1 MLPSKFTNRMKFML
15 GQECDAFLVSFE
27 CVRSKAL
34 RINPCKLQ
42 GGREVAYSK
51 LPFETQKILWEENGF
66 VYKDED
72 EPGKHPL
79 HMAGLYYI
87 QEPSAMSPVAYL
99 DPKPGQRVLDLCAA
113 PGGKSTQIAGRMQGR
128 GILVSN
134 EINAGRAKILSEN
147 IERMGIGNA
156 MVLNETPQNLSAR
169 FEGWFDRILIDAPCS
184 GEGMFRK
191 NEDAVTN
198 WSPENVR
205 LCADRQDEILDNAAS
220 MLAPSGRL
228 VYSTCT
234 FAPDEDEGTIYRF
247 LLRHPEFRV
256 VEVPL
261 YEGMD
266 HGNPSWALIDTSD
279 ESTWTKP
286 DLQDNAASTQDDQ
299 DYVLEGCLDEVKIN
313 KEMLN
318 KKNLDKEVADQLA
331 NCIRLWPH
339 HLKGEGHFL
348 AVLERV
354 NENSDVDVNI
364 NSANETGELHGND
377 ICQKAS
383 EKNVNDI
390 GQENGGK
397 SVNDVGQEKHE
408 KTISDICSKNNTA
421 TYCPGG
427 FQRGIRIEQRRP
439 VDSISS
445 CDDKDTSDSSKGSD
459 SNSPNSMDKKNSI
472 RSDQEPKKK
481 LKAKDRR
488 LMDKNAGRAQ
498 NKALKG
504 GSDLELAKKLWEEF
518 AREVLSESGMD
529 RLYGTLFTFGEN
541 VYLAPFLMPST
552 DRLKVMRPGL
562 HLGTMKKGRFEPSHS
577 LALFLR
583 KEDVKNSH
591 DYPSDSKEIK
601 DFTSGLS
608 LTASLDN
615 GWYLILTDGCSL
627 GWAKSDG
634 RRLKNHYPKG
644 LRINY
649 AD

>member
-42 GGREVAYSK
+42 GGREDAYSK
-51 LPFETQKILWEENGF
+51 LPFETKKILWEENGF

-279 ESTWTKP
+279 ESTWTVP
-286 DLQDNAASTQDDQ
+286 DLQYNAASTQDDQ
-299 DYVLEGCLDEVKIN
+299 DYGLEGCLDEVKTN
-313 KEMLN
+313 KEKLN
-318 KKNLDKEVADQLA
+318 KEVADQLA

-354 NENSDVDVNI
+354 NENSDVDVKI
-364 NSANETGELHGND
+364 NSAKEAGELHGND
-377 ICQKAS
+377 MGQEADES
-383 EKNVNDI
+383 VNDI
-390 GQENGGK
+390 SQENGEQ
-397 SVNDVGQEKHE
+397 SV
-408 KTISDICSKNNTA
+408 SDIDQKAPTI

-427 FQRGIRIEQRRP
+427 FQRGIRIEQRNP
-439 VDSISS
+439 LDSS
-445 CDDKDTSDSSKGSD
+445 CLGEDIDDFDSKGANASGGAEKIDSDSA
-459 SNSPNSMDKKNSI
+459 DKKS
-472 RSDQEPKKK
+472 KKK

-518 AREVLSESGMD
+518 AGEVLSESGMD

>member
-27 CVRSKAL
+27 FERSKAL

-42 GGREVAYSK
+42 GGREDACSK
-51 LPFETQKILWEENGF
+51 LPFETKEILWEENGF

-247 LLRHPEFRV
+247 LMRHPEFRV

-266 HGNPSWALIDTSD
+266 HGDPSWALIDTGD
-279 ESTWTKP
+279 ESTWTLP
-286 DLQDNAASTQDDQ
+286 IDNATDIQNDKEPLSKEYQ
-299 DYVLEGCLDEVKIN
+299 DEVIVNKDDIN
-313 KEMLN
+313 EKALS
-318 KKNLDKEVADQLA
+318 QLT

-354 NENSDVDVNI
+354 NENSDSVVIVKD
-364 NSANETGELHGND
+364 SKEAGEKTVKG
-377 ICQKAS
+377 
-383 EKNVNDI
+383 E
-390 GQENGGK
+390 GQEA
-397 SVNDVGQEKHE
+397 DE
-408 KTISDICSKNNTA
+408 KTVNSEGPEADEKIVNGKGQKTCEKSISDIHFKGPLV

-427 FQRGIRIEQRRP
+427 FQRGIKIEQRK
-439 VDSISS
+439 SIDSS
-445 CDDKDTSDSSKGSD
+445 CEGIDSGDSADTTASGGEEARNI
-459 SNSPNSMDKKNSI
+459 NSADKKS
-472 RSDQEPKKK
+472 KKK
-481 LKAKDRR
+481 IKAKDRR

-504 GSDLELAKKLWEEF
+504 GSDLELAKKLWDEF
-518 AREVLSESGMD
+518 SSEVLSGSGMD

-541 VYLAPFLMPST
+541 VYLSPFLMPST

-583 KEDVKNSH
+583 KEDVKKSH

-649 AD
+649 GI

>member
-42 GGREVAYSK
+42 GGREDAYSK
-51 LPFETQKILWEENGF
+51 LPFETKKILWEENGF

-286 DLQDNAASTQDDQ
+286 DLQDNAASTQDDK
-299 DYVLEGCLDEVKIN
+299 DYGLEGCLDEVNTN
-313 KEMLN
+313 KEKLN
-318 KKNLDKEVADQLA
+318 KEVADQLA

-354 NENSDVDVNI
+354 N
-364 NSANETGELHGND
+364 D
-377 ICQKAS
+377 IS
-383 EKNVNDI
+383 
-390 GQENGGK
+390 QENGEQ
-397 SVNDVGQEKHE
+397 SV
-408 KTISDICSKNNTA
+408 SDIDQKAPTI

-427 FQRGIRIEQRRP
+427 FQRGIRIEQRKTL
-439 VDSISS
+439 DSTIS
-445 CDDKDTSDSSKGSD
+445 CDDKDTSDSSKGAD

-518 AREVLSESGMD
+518 AGEVLSESGMD

>member
-42 GGREVAYSK
+42 GGREDAYSK
-51 LPFETQKILWEENGF
+51 LPFETKKILWEENGF

-279 ESTWTKP
+279 ESTWTVPK
-286 DLQDNAASTQDDQ
+286 LQDNAASTQDDK
-299 DYVLEGCLDEVKIN
+299 DYGLEGCLDEVKTN
-313 KEMLN
+313 KEKLN
-318 KKNLDKEVADQLA
+318 KEVADQLA

-354 NENSDVDVNI
+354 NENSDVDVKI
-364 NSANETGELHGND
+364 NSAKETGELHGND
-377 ICQKAS
+377 MGQEADES
-383 EKNVNDI
+383 VNDI
-390 GQENGGK
+390 SQENGEQ
-397 SVNDVGQEKHE
+397 SV
-408 KTISDICSKNNTA
+408 SDIDQKAPTI

-427 FQRGIRIEQRRP
+427 FQRGIRIEQRNP
-439 VDSISS
+439 HDSSYLGEDIY
-445 CDDKDTSDSSKGSD
+445 DSDSKGANVSGNIEKIDSD
-459 SNSPNSMDKKNSI
+459 SADKK
-472 RSDQEPKKK
+472 PKKK

-488 LMDKNAGRAQ
+488 LMDKNAGRVQ

-518 AREVLSESGMD
+518 AGEVLSESGMD

>member
-42 GGREVAYSK
+42 GGREDAYSK
-51 LPFETQKILWEENGF
+51 LPFETKKILWEENGF

-279 ESTWTKP
+279 ESTWTVPKI
-286 DLQDNAASTQDDQ
+286 QDNAAFTQDDQ
-299 DYVLEGCLDEVKIN
+299 DYVLEECLDEVKIN
-313 KEMLN
+313 KEKLN
-318 KKNLDKEVADQLA
+318 KDNLNKEKLNKEVADQLA

-354 NENSDVDVNI
+354 NDISQENVEQSVSDID
-364 NSANETGELHGND
+364 
-377 ICQKAS
+377 QKAP
-383 EKNVNDI
+383 
-390 GQENGGK
+390 
-397 SVNDVGQEKHE
+397 
-408 KTISDICSKNNTA
+408 TI

-427 FQRGIRIEQRRP
+427 FQRGIRIEQRNP
-439 VDSISS
+439 HDSSYLGEDI
-445 CDDKDTSDSSKGSD
+445 DDFDSKGANVSGGAEKIDSDSA
-459 SNSPNSMDKKNSI
+459 DKK
-472 RSDQEPKKK
+472 PKKK

-518 AREVLSESGMD
+518 AGEVLSESGMD

>member
-42 GGREVAYSK
+42 GGREDAYSK
-51 LPFETQKILWEENGF
+51 LPFETKKILWEENGF

-286 DLQDNAASTQDDQ
+286 DLQDNAASTQDDK
-299 DYVLEGCLDEVKIN
+299 DYGLEGCLDEVKTN
-313 KEMLN
+313 KEKLN
-318 KKNLDKEVADQLA
+318 KEVADQLA

-354 NENSDVDVNI
+354 NENSDVDVKI
-364 NSANETGELHGND
+364 NSAKEAGELHGND
-377 ICQKAS
+377 MGQEADES
-383 EKNVNDI
+383 VNDI
-390 GQENGGK
+390 SQENGEQ
-397 SVNDVGQEKHE
+397 SVSNIDQKAP
-408 KTISDICSKNNTA
+408 TI

-427 FQRGIRIEQRRP
+427 FQRGIRIEQRNP
-439 VDSISS
+439 H
-445 CDDKDTSDSSKGSD
+445 DSSYLGEDIYD
-459 SNSPNSMDKKNSI
+459 SNSKGANVSGNIEKIDSDSADKKS
-472 RSDQEPKKK
+472 KKK

-518 AREVLSESGMD
+518 AGEVLSESGID

>member
-27 CVRSKAL
+27 YVRSKAL

-42 GGREVAYSK
+42 GGREDAYSK
-51 LPFETQKILWEENGF
+51 LPFETKKILWEENGF

-286 DLQDNAASTQDDQ
+286 DLQDNAASTQDDK
-299 DYVLEGCLDEVKIN
+299 DYGLEGCLDEVNTN
-313 KEMLN
+313 KEKLN
-318 KKNLDKEVADQLA
+318 KEVADQLA

-354 NENSDVDVNI
+354 N
-364 NSANETGELHGND
+364 D
-377 ICQKAS
+377 IS
-383 EKNVNDI
+383 
-390 GQENGGK
+390 QENGEQ
-397 SVNDVGQEKHE
+397 SV
-408 KTISDICSKNNTA
+408 SDIDQKAPTI

-427 FQRGIRIEQRRP
+427 FQRGIRIEQRKTL
-439 VDSISS
+439 DSTIS
-445 CDDKDTSDSSKGSD
+445 CDDKDTSDSSKGAD

-472 RSDQEPKKK
+472 RFDQEPKKK

-518 AREVLSESGMD
+518 AGEVLSESGMD

>member
-42 GGREVAYSK
+42 GGREDAYSK
-51 LPFETQKILWEENGF
+51 LPFETKKILWEENGF

-198 WSPENVR
+198 WSPKNVR

-261 YEGMD
+261 FEGMD

-286 DLQDNAASTQDDQ
+286 DLQDNAASTHDDQ
-299 DYVLEGCLDEVKIN
+299 DYGLEGCLDEVKTN
-313 KEMLN
+313 KEKLN
-318 KKNLDKEVADQLA
+318 KEVADQLA

-354 NENSDVDVNI
+354 NENSDVDVKI
-364 NSANETGELHGND
+364 NSAKEAGEQSVSD
-377 ICQKAS
+377 IDQKAP
-383 EKNVNDI
+383 
-390 GQENGGK
+390 
-397 SVNDVGQEKHE
+397 
-408 KTISDICSKNNTA
+408 TI

-427 FQRGIRIEQRRP
+427 FQRGIRIEQRNP
-439 VDSISS
+439 HDSSYLGEDIY
-445 CDDKDTSDSSKGSD
+445 DSDSKGANVSGNIEKIDSD
-459 SNSPNSMDKKNSI
+459 SADKKS
-472 RSDQEPKKK
+472 KKK

-518 AREVLSESGMD
+518 AGEVLSESGMD

>member
-42 GGREVAYSK
+42 GGREDAYSK
-51 LPFETQKILWEENGF
+51 LPFETKKILWEENGF

-286 DLQDNAASTQDDQ
+286 DLQDNAASTQDDK
-299 DYVLEGCLDEVKIN
+299 DYGLEGCLDEVKTN
-313 KEMLN
+313 KENLNNDNLN
-318 KKNLDKEVADQLA
+318 KEKLNKEKLNKEVADQLA

-354 NENSDVDVNI
+354 NENSDVDVKI
-364 NSANETGELHGND
+364 NSAKEAGEQHGND
-377 ICQKAS
+377 MGQEADES
-383 EKNVNDI
+383 VNDI
-390 GQENGGK
+390 SQENGEQ
-397 SVNDVGQEKHE
+397 SV
-408 KTISDICSKNNTA
+408 SDIDQKAPTI

-427 FQRGIRIEQRRP
+427 FQRGIRIEQRNP
-439 VDSISS
+439 LYSS
-445 CDDKDTSDSSKGSD
+445 CLGEDIDDFESKGANASGGAEKIDSDSA
-459 SNSPNSMDKKNSI
+459 DKK
-472 RSDQEPKKK
+472 PKKK

-518 AREVLSESGMD
+518 AGEVLSESGMD

>member
-42 GGREVAYSK
+42 GGREDAYSK
-51 LPFETQKILWEENGF
+51 LPFETKKILWEENGF

-156 MVLNETPQNLSAR
+156 MVLNETPQDLSAR

-205 LCADRQDEILDNAAS
+205 LCADRQDKILDNAAS

-279 ESTWTKP
+279 ESTWTVP
-286 DLQDNAASTQDDQ
+286 DLQYNAASTQDDQ
-299 DYVLEGCLDEVKIN
+299 DYGLEGCLDEVKTN
-313 KEMLN
+313 KEKLN
-318 KKNLDKEVADQLA
+318 KEVADQLA

-354 NENSDVDVNI
+354 NENSDVDVKI
-364 NSANETGELHGND
+364 NSAKENGEQHGND

-383 EKNVNDI
+383 EKNANDI
-390 GQENGGK
+390 GQETGGK

-408 KTISDICSKNNTA
+408 KPISDICSKINTV

-427 FQRGIRIEQRRP
+427 FQRGIRIEQ
-439 VDSISS
+439 
-445 CDDKDTSDSSKGSD
+445 
-459 SNSPNSMDKKNSI
+459 
-472 RSDQEPKKK
+472 
-481 LKAKDRR
+481 RR

-518 AREVLSESGMD
+518 AGEVLSESGMD

-583 KEDVKNSH
+583 KEDVKNSY

>member
-27 CVRSKAL
+27 YVRSKAL

-42 GGREVAYSK
+42 GGREDAYSK
-51 LPFETQKILWEENGF
+51 LPFETKKILWEENGF

-234 FAPDEDEGTIYRF
+234 FAPDEDAGTIYRF

-299 DYVLEGCLDEVKIN
+299 DYGLEGCLDEVNTN
-313 KEMLN
+313 KEKLN
-318 KKNLDKEVADQLA
+318 KEVADQLA

-354 NENSDVDVNI
+354 N
-364 NSANETGELHGND
+364 D
-377 ICQKAS
+377 IS
-383 EKNVNDI
+383 
-390 GQENGGK
+390 QENGEQ
-397 SVNDVGQEKHE
+397 SV
-408 KTISDICSKNNTA
+408 SDIDQKAPTI

-427 FQRGIRIEQRRP
+427 FQRGIRIEQRKTL
-439 VDSISS
+439 DSTIS
-445 CDDKDTSDSSKGSD
+445 CDDKDTSDSSKGAD

-518 AREVLSESGMD
+518 AGEVLSESGMD

>member
-42 GGREVAYSK
+42 GGREDAYSK
-51 LPFETQKILWEENGF
+51 LPFETKKILWEENGF

-279 ESTWTKP
+279 ESTWTVP
-286 DLQDNAASTQDDQ
+286 DLQYNAASTQDDQ
-299 DYVLEGCLDEVKIN
+299 DYGLEGCLDEVKTN
-313 KEMLN
+313 KEKLN
-318 KKNLDKEVADQLA
+318 KEVADQLA

-354 NENSDVDVNI
+354 NENSDVDVKI
-364 NSANETGELHGND
+364 NSAKENGEQHGND

-383 EKNVNDI
+383 EKNANDI
-390 GQENGGK
+390 GQETGGK

-408 KTISDICSKNNTA
+408 KPISDICSKINTV

-427 FQRGIRIEQRRP
+427 FQRGIRIEQ
-439 VDSISS
+439 
-445 CDDKDTSDSSKGSD
+445 
-459 SNSPNSMDKKNSI
+459 
-472 RSDQEPKKK
+472 
-481 LKAKDRR
+481 RR

-504 GSDLELAKKLWEEF
+504 GSDLKLAKKLWEEF
-518 AREVLSESGMD
+518 AGEVLSESGMD

-583 KEDVKNSH
+583 KEDVKNSY

>member
-27 CVRSKAL
+27 YVRSKAL

-42 GGREVAYSK
+42 GGREDAYSK
-51 LPFETQKILWEENGF
+51 LPFETKKILWEENGF

-266 HGNPSWALIDTSD
+266 NGNPSWALIDTSD
-279 ESTWTKP
+279 ESTWTVP
-286 DLQDNAASTQDDQ
+286 DLQYNVASTQDDQ
-299 DYVLEGCLDEVKIN
+299 DYGLEGCLDEVKTN
-313 KEMLN
+313 KEKLN
-318 KKNLDKEVADQLA
+318 KEVADQLA

-354 NENSDVDVNI
+354 N
-364 NSANETGELHGND
+364 D
-377 ICQKAS
+377 IS
-383 EKNVNDI
+383 
-390 GQENGGK
+390 QENGEQ
-397 SVNDVGQEKHE
+397 SV
-408 KTISDICSKNNTA
+408 SDIDQKAPTI

-427 FQRGIRIEQRRP
+427 FQRGIRIEQRKTL
-439 VDSISS
+439 DSTIS
-445 CDDKDTSDSSKGSD
+445 CDDKDTSDSSKGAD

-518 AREVLSESGMD
+518 AGEVLSESGMD

>member
-42 GGREVAYSK
+42 GGREDAYSK
-51 LPFETQKILWEENGF
+51 LPFETKKILWEENGF

-220 MLAPSGRL
+220 MLALSGRL

-279 ESTWTKP
+279 ESTWTMP
-286 DLQDNAASTQDDQ
+286 DLQYNAASTQDDQ
-299 DYVLEGCLDEVKIN
+299 DYGLEGCLDEVKIN
-313 KEMLN
+313 KEKLN
-318 KKNLDKEVADQLA
+318 KDNLNKEKLNKEVADQLA

-354 NENSDVDVNI
+354 NENSDVDVKI
-364 NSANETGELHGND
+364 NSAKEAGEQHGND
-377 ICQKAS
+377 ICQKAHT
-383 EKNVNDI
+383 V
-390 GQENGGK
+390 
-397 SVNDVGQEKHE
+397 
-408 KTISDICSKNNTA
+408 

-427 FQRGIRIEQRRP
+427 FQRGIRIEQRNP
-439 VDSISS
+439 HDSSYLGEDIY
-445 CDDKDTSDSSKGSD
+445 DSDSKGANVSDNIEKIDSD
-459 SNSPNSMDKKNSI
+459 SADKKS
-472 RSDQEPKKK
+472 KKK

-518 AREVLSESGMD
+518 AGEVLSESGMD

-583 KEDVKNSH
+583 KEDVKKSH

>member
-42 GGREVAYSK
+42 GGREDAYSK
-51 LPFETQKILWEENGF
+51 LPFETKKILWEENGF

-205 LCADRQDEILDNAAS
+205 LCADRQDEIMDNAAS

-266 HGNPSWALIDTSD
+266 HGNPSWSLIDTSD

-286 DLQDNAASTQDDQ
+286 DLQDSASSTQNGQ
-299 DYVLEGCLDEVKIN
+299 DYVLEGCLDEVKTN
-313 KEMLN
+313 KENLNNDNLN
-318 KKNLDKEVADQLA
+318 KEKLNKENPNKEVTDQLA

-354 NENSDVDVNI
+354 NENSDIDVKI
-364 NSANETGELHGND
+364 NSAKESGEQHGND
-377 ICQKAS
+377 MGQEADES
-383 EKNVNDI
+383 VNDI
-390 GQENGGK
+390 SQENGEQ
-397 SVNDVGQEKHE
+397 SV
-408 KTISDICSKNNTA
+408 SDIDQKAPTI

-427 FQRGIRIEQRRP
+427 FQRGIRIEQRNP
-439 VDSISS
+439 HDSSYLGEDIY
-445 CDDKDTSDSSKGSD
+445 DSDSKGANVSGNIEKIDSD
-459 SNSPNSMDKKNSI
+459 SADKKS
-472 RSDQEPKKK
+472 KKK

-518 AREVLSESGMD
+518 AGEVLSESGMD

>member
-42 GGREVAYSK
+42 GGREDAYSK
-51 LPFETQKILWEENGF
+51 LPFETKKILWEENGF

-205 LCADRQDEILDNAAS
+205 LCADRQDKILDNAAS

-279 ESTWTKP
+279 ESTWTVP
-286 DLQDNAASTQDDQ
+286 DLQYNAASTQDDQ
-299 DYVLEGCLDEVKIN
+299 DYGLEGCLDEVKTN
-313 KEMLN
+313 KEKLN
-318 KKNLDKEVADQLA
+318 KEVADQLA

-354 NENSDVDVNI
+354 NENSDVDVKI
-364 NSANETGELHGND
+364 NSAKETGEQHGND

-383 EKNVNDI
+383 EKNANDI
-390 GQENGGK
+390 GQETGGK

-408 KTISDICSKNNTA
+408 KPISDICSKINTV

-427 FQRGIRIEQRRP
+427 FQRGIRIEQ
-439 VDSISS
+439 
-445 CDDKDTSDSSKGSD
+445 
-459 SNSPNSMDKKNSI
+459 
-472 RSDQEPKKK
+472 
-481 LKAKDRR
+481 RR

-518 AREVLSESGMD
+518 AGEVLSESGMD

-583 KEDVKNSH
+583 KEDVKNSY

>member
-42 GGREVAYSK
+42 GGREDAYSK
-51 LPFETQKILWEENGF
+51 LPFETKKILWEENGF

-205 LCADRQDEILDNAAS
+205 LCADRQDKILDNAAS

-279 ESTWTKP
+279 ESTWTVP
-286 DLQDNAASTQDDQ
+286 DLQYNAASTQDDQ
-299 DYVLEGCLDEVKIN
+299 DYGLEGCLDEVKTN
-313 KEMLN
+313 KEKLN
-318 KKNLDKEVADQLA
+318 KEVADQLA

-354 NENSDVDVNI
+354 NENSDVDVKI
-364 NSANETGELHGND
+364 NSAKENGEQHGND

-383 EKNVNDI
+383 EKNANDI
-390 GQENGGK
+390 GQETGGK

-408 KTISDICSKNNTA
+408 KPISDICSKINTV

-427 FQRGIRIEQRRP
+427 FQRGIRIEQ
-439 VDSISS
+439 
-445 CDDKDTSDSSKGSD
+445 
-459 SNSPNSMDKKNSI
+459 
-472 RSDQEPKKK
+472 
-481 LKAKDRR
+481 RR

-518 AREVLSESGMD
+518 AGEVLSESGMD

-583 KEDVKNSH
+583 KEDVKNSY

>member
-51 LPFETQKILWEENGF
+51 LPFETKKILWEENGF

-128 GILVSN
+128 GVLVSN

-286 DLQDNAASTQDDQ
+286 DLQDNTASTQDDQ
-299 DYVLEGCLDEVKIN
+299 DYGLEGCLDEVKTN
-313 KEMLN
+313 KEKLN
-318 KKNLDKEVADQLA
+318 KEKLNKEVADQLA

-354 NENSDVDVNI
+354 NENSDVDVKI
-364 NSANETGELHGND
+364 NSAKEAGEQSVSNID
-377 ICQKAS
+377 QKAP
-383 EKNVNDI
+383 
-390 GQENGGK
+390 
-397 SVNDVGQEKHE
+397 
-408 KTISDICSKNNTA
+408 TI

-427 FQRGIRIEQRRP
+427 FQRGIRIEQRNP
-439 VDSISS
+439 HDSSYLGEDIY
-445 CDDKDTSDSSKGSD
+445 DSDSKGANVSGNIEKIDSD
-459 SNSPNSMDKKNSI
+459 FADKKS
-472 RSDQEPKKK
+472 KKK

-518 AREVLSESGMD
+518 AGEVLSESGMD

-583 KEDVKNSH
+583 KEDVKNSY

>member
-42 GGREVAYSK
+42 GGREDAYSK
-51 LPFETQKILWEENGF
+51 LPFETKKILWEENGF

-279 ESTWTKP
+279 ESTWTVP
-286 DLQDNAASTQDDQ
+286 DLQYNAASTQDDQ
-299 DYVLEGCLDEVKIN
+299 DYGLEGCLDEVKTN
-313 KEMLN
+313 KEKLN
-318 KKNLDKEVADQLA
+318 KEVADQLA

-354 NENSDVDVNI
+354 NENSDVDVKI
-364 NSANETGELHGND
+364 NSAKETGEQHGND

-383 EKNVNDI
+383 EKNANDI
-390 GQENGGK
+390 GQETGGK

-408 KTISDICSKNNTA
+408 KPISDICSKINTV

-427 FQRGIRIEQRRP
+427 FQRGIRIEQ
-439 VDSISS
+439 
-445 CDDKDTSDSSKGSD
+445 
-459 SNSPNSMDKKNSI
+459 
-472 RSDQEPKKK
+472 
-481 LKAKDRR
+481 RR

-518 AREVLSESGMD
+518 AGEVLSESGMD

-583 KEDVKNSH
+583 KEDVKNSY

>member
-42 GGREVAYSK
+42 GGREDAYSK
-51 LPFETQKILWEENGF
+51 LPFETKKILWEENGF

-279 ESTWTKP
+279 ESTWTVP
-286 DLQDNAASTQDDQ
+286 DLQYNAASTQDDQ
-299 DYVLEGCLDEVKIN
+299 DYGLEGCLDEVKTN
-313 KEMLN
+313 KEKLN
-318 KKNLDKEVADQLA
+318 KEVADQLA

-354 NENSDVDVNI
+354 NENSDVDVKI
-364 NSANETGELHGND
+364 NSAKETGEQHGND

-390 GQENGGK
+390 GQETGGK

-408 KTISDICSKNNTA
+408 KPISDICSKINTV

-427 FQRGIRIEQRRP
+427 FQRGIRIEQRR
-439 VDSISS
+439 
-445 CDDKDTSDSSKGSD
+445 
-459 SNSPNSMDKKNSI
+459 
-472 RSDQEPKKK
+472 
-481 LKAKDRR
+481 
-488 LMDKNAGRAQ
+488 LMDKNAGRAH

-518 AREVLSESGMD
+518 AGEVLSESGMD
-529 RLYGTLFTFGEN
+529 RFYGTLFTFGEN

-583 KEDVKNSH
+583 KEDVKNSY

>member
-27 CVRSKAL
+27 YVRSKAL

-42 GGREVAYSK
+42 GGREDAYSK
-51 LPFETQKILWEENGF
+51 LPFETKKILWEENGF

-266 HGNPSWALIDTSD
+266 NGNPSWALIDTSD

-286 DLQDNAASTQDDQ
+286 DLQDSASSTQNGQ
-299 DYVLEGCLDEVKIN
+299 DYVLEGCLDEVNTN
-313 KEMLN
+313 KEKLN
-318 KKNLDKEVADQLA
+318 KEVADQLA

-354 NENSDVDVNI
+354 N
-364 NSANETGELHGND
+364 D
-377 ICQKAS
+377 IS
-383 EKNVNDI
+383 
-390 GQENGGK
+390 QENGEQ
-397 SVNDVGQEKHE
+397 SV
-408 KTISDICSKNNTA
+408 SDIDQKAPTI

-427 FQRGIRIEQRRP
+427 FQRGIRIEQRKTL
-439 VDSISS
+439 DSTIS
-445 CDDKDTSDSSKGSD
+445 CDDKDTSDSSKGAD

-518 AREVLSESGMD
+518 AGEVLSESGMD

>member
-42 GGREVAYSK
+42 GGREDAYSK
-51 LPFETQKILWEENGF
+51 LPFETKKILWEENGF

-113 PGGKSTQIAGRMQGR
+113 PGGKSTQIASRMQGR

-286 DLQDNAASTQDDQ
+286 DLQDNAASTQDDK
-299 DYVLEGCLDEVKIN
+299 DYCLEGCLDEVKTN
-313 KEMLN
+313 KENLNNDNLN
-318 KKNLDKEVADQLA
+318 KEKLNKENPNKEVADQLA

-354 NENSDVDVNI
+354 NENSDVDVKI
-364 NSANETGELHGND
+364 NSAKEAGEQSVSD
-377 ICQKAS
+377 IDQKAP
-383 EKNVNDI
+383 
-390 GQENGGK
+390 
-397 SVNDVGQEKHE
+397 
-408 KTISDICSKNNTA
+408 TI

-427 FQRGIRIEQRRP
+427 FQRGIRIEQRNP
-439 VDSISS
+439 HDSSYLGEDI
-445 CDDKDTSDSSKGSD
+445 DDFDSKGANVSGGAEKIDSDSA
-459 SNSPNSMDKKNSI
+459 DKK
-472 RSDQEPKKK
+472 PKKK

-518 AREVLSESGMD
+518 AGEVLSESGMD

-583 KEDVKNSH
+583 KEDVKNSY

>member
-51 LPFETQKILWEENGF
+51 LPFETKKILWEENGF

-286 DLQDNAASTQDDQ
+286 DLQDNAASTHDNQ
-299 DYVLEGCLDEVKIN
+299 DYGLEGCLDEVKTN
-313 KEMLN
+313 KENLN
-318 KKNLDKEVADQLA
+318 KEKLNKEVADQLA

-354 NENSDVDVNI
+354 NENSDVDVKI
-364 NSANETGELHGND
+364 NSAKESGEQHGND
-377 ICQKAS
+377 MGQKAP
-383 EKNVNDI
+383 
-390 GQENGGK
+390 
-397 SVNDVGQEKHE
+397 
-408 KTISDICSKNNTA
+408 TI

-427 FQRGIRIEQRRP
+427 FQRGIRIEQRNP
-439 VDSISS
+439 LDSS
-445 CDDKDTSDSSKGSD
+445 CLGEDIDDFESKGANASGGAEKIDSDSA
-459 SNSPNSMDKKNSI
+459 DKK
-472 RSDQEPKKK
+472 PKKK

-518 AREVLSESGMD
+518 AGEVLSVSGMD

>member
-42 GGREVAYSK
+42 GGREDAYSK
-51 LPFETQKILWEENGF
+51 LPFETKKILWEENGF

-279 ESTWTKP
+279 ESTWTMP
-286 DLQDNAASTQDDQ
+286 DLQYNAASTQDDQ
-299 DYVLEGCLDEVKIN
+299 DYGLEGCLDEVKTN
-313 KEMLN
+313 KEKLN
-318 KKNLDKEVADQLA
+318 KEVADQLA

-354 NENSDVDVNI
+354 NENSDVDVKI
-364 NSANETGELHGND
+364 NSAKEAGELHGND
-377 ICQKAS
+377 MGQEADES
-383 EKNVNDI
+383 VNDI
-390 GQENGGK
+390 SQENGEQ
-397 SVNDVGQEKHE
+397 SV
-408 KTISDICSKNNTA
+408 SDIDQKAPTI

-427 FQRGIRIEQRRP
+427 FQRGIRIEQRNP
-439 VDSISS
+439 LDSS
-445 CDDKDTSDSSKGSD
+445 CLGEDINDSDSKGANVSGNIEKIDSD
-459 SNSPNSMDKKNSI
+459 SADKKS
-472 RSDQEPKKK
+472 KKK

-518 AREVLSESGMD
+518 AGEVLSESGMD

>member
-42 GGREVAYSK
+42 GGREDAYSK
-51 LPFETQKILWEENGF
+51 LPFETKKILWEENGF

-279 ESTWTKP
+279 ESTWTMP
-286 DLQDNAASTQDDQ
+286 DLQDNAASTQDDK
-299 DYVLEGCLDEVKIN
+299 DYGLEGCLDEVKTN
-313 KEMLN
+313 KEKLN
-318 KKNLDKEVADQLA
+318 KDNLNKEKLNKDVADQLA

-354 NENSDVDVNI
+354 NENSDVDVKI
-364 NSANETGELHGND
+364 NSAKEAGEQHGND
-377 ICQKAS
+377 MGQEADESVSDIDQKAP
-383 EKNVNDI
+383 
-390 GQENGGK
+390 
-397 SVNDVGQEKHE
+397 
-408 KTISDICSKNNTA
+408 TI

-427 FQRGIRIEQRRP
+427 FQRGIRIEQRNP
-439 VDSISS
+439 LYSS
-445 CDDKDTSDSSKGSD
+445 CLGEDIDDFESKGANASGGAEKIDSDSA
-459 SNSPNSMDKKNSI
+459 DKK
-472 RSDQEPKKK
+472 PKKK

-518 AREVLSESGMD
+518 AGEVLSESGMD
-529 RLYGTLFTFGEN
+529 RFYGTLFTFGEN

-583 KEDVKNSH
+583 KEDVKNSY

>member
-42 GGREVAYSK
+42 GGREDAYSK
-51 LPFETQKILWEENGF
+51 LPFETKKILWEENGF

-205 LCADRQDEILDNAAS
+205 LCADRQNEILDNAAS

-299 DYVLEGCLDEVKIN
+299 DYVLEECLDEVKTN
-313 KEMLN
+313 KENLNNDNLN
-318 KKNLDKEVADQLA
+318 KEKLNKEVADQLA

-354 NENSDVDVNI
+354 N
-364 NSANETGELHGND
+364 D
-377 ICQKAS
+377 IS
-383 EKNVNDI
+383 
-390 GQENGGK
+390 QENGEQ
-397 SVNDVGQEKHE
+397 SV
-408 KTISDICSKNNTA
+408 SDIDQKAPTI

-427 FQRGIRIEQRRP
+427 FQRGIRIEQRKTL
-439 VDSISS
+439 DSTIS
-445 CDDKDTSDSSKGSD
+445 CDDKGTSDSSKGAD
-459 SNSPNSMDKKNSI
+459 SNSSNSMDKKNSI

-518 AREVLSESGMD
+518 AGEVLSESGMD

>member
-42 GGREVAYSK
+42 GGREDAYSK
-51 LPFETQKILWEENGF
+51 LPFETKKILWEENGF
-66 VYKDED
+66 VYNDED

-113 PGGKSTQIAGRMQGR
+113 PGGKSTQIAGRMQGS

-286 DLQDNAASTQDDQ
+286 DLQDNAASTQDDK
-299 DYVLEGCLDEVKIN
+299 DYGLEGCLDEVKTN
-313 KEMLN
+313 KEKLN
-318 KKNLDKEVADQLA
+318 KEVADQLA

-354 NENSDVDVNI
+354 N
-364 NSANETGELHGND
+364 D
-377 ICQKAS
+377 IS
-383 EKNVNDI
+383 
-390 GQENGGK
+390 QENGEQ
-397 SVNDVGQEKHE
+397 SV
-408 KTISDICSKNNTA
+408 SDIDQKAPTI

-427 FQRGIRIEQRRP
+427 FQRGIRIEQRKTL
-439 VDSISS
+439 DSTIS
-445 CDDKDTSDSSKGSD
+445 CDDKGTSDSSKGAD
-459 SNSPNSMDKKNSI
+459 SYSSNSMDKKNSI

-518 AREVLSESGMD
+518 AGDVLSESGMD

>member
-42 GGREVAYSK
+42 GGREDAYSK
-51 LPFETQKILWEENGF
+51 LPFETKKILWEENGF

-247 LLRHPEFRV
+247 LLRYPEFRV

-279 ESTWTKP
+279 ESTWTVPKI
-286 DLQDNAASTQDDQ
+286 QDNAASTHDDQ
-299 DYVLEGCLDEVKIN
+299 DYGLEGCLDEVKTN
-313 KEMLN
+313 KEKLN
-318 KKNLDKEVADQLA
+318 KEVADQLV

-354 NENSDVDVNI
+354 N
-364 NSANETGELHGND
+364 D
-377 ICQKAS
+377 IS
-383 EKNVNDI
+383 
-390 GQENGGK
+390 QENGEQ
-397 SVNDVGQEKHE
+397 SV
-408 KTISDICSKNNTA
+408 SDIDQKAPTI

-427 FQRGIRIEQRRP
+427 FQRGIRIEQRKTL
-439 VDSISS
+439 DSTISY
-445 CDDKDTSDSSKGSD
+445 DDKGTSDSYNVTD
-459 SNSPNSMDKKNSI
+459 SNSSNSIDKKNSI

-518 AREVLSESGMD
+518 AGEVISESGMD

>member
-51 LPFETQKILWEENGF
+51 LPFETKKILWEENGF

-128 GILVSN
+128 GIIVSN

-279 ESTWTKP
+279 ESTWTMP
-286 DLQDNAASTQDDQ
+286 DLQYNAASTQVDQ
-299 DYVLEGCLDEVKIN
+299 DYGLEGSLDEVKTN
-313 KEMLN
+313 KENLNNDNLN
-318 KKNLDKEVADQLA
+318 KEKLNKEVADQLA

-354 NENSDVDVNI
+354 N
-364 NSANETGELHGND
+364 D
-377 ICQKAS
+377 IS
-383 EKNVNDI
+383 
-390 GQENGGK
+390 QENGEQ
-397 SVNDVGQEKHE
+397 SV
-408 KTISDICSKNNTA
+408 SDIDQKAHTI

-427 FQRGIRIEQRRP
+427 FQRGIRIEQRNP
-439 VDSISS
+439 HDSSYLGEDIY
-445 CDDKDTSDSSKGSD
+445 DSDSKGANVSGNIEKIDSD
-459 SNSPNSMDKKNSI
+459 SADKKS
-472 RSDQEPKKK
+472 KKK

-518 AREVLSESGMD
+518 AGEVLSESGMD

>member
-42 GGREVAYSK
+42 GGREDAYSK
-51 LPFETQKILWEENGF
+51 LPFETKKILWEENGF

-279 ESTWTKP
+279 ESTWTMP
-286 DLQDNAASTQDDQ
+286 DLQDNAASTQDDK
-299 DYVLEGCLDEVKIN
+299 DYGLEGCLDEVKTN
-313 KEMLN
+313 KEKLN
-318 KKNLDKEVADQLA
+318 KDNLNKEKLNKDVADQLA

-354 NENSDVDVNI
+354 NENSDVDVKI
-364 NSANETGELHGND
+364 NSAKEAGEQHGND
-377 ICQKAS
+377 MGQEADESVSDIDQKAP
-383 EKNVNDI
+383 
-390 GQENGGK
+390 
-397 SVNDVGQEKHE
+397 
-408 KTISDICSKNNTA
+408 TI

-427 FQRGIRIEQRRP
+427 FQRGIRIEQRNP
-439 VDSISS
+439 LYSS
-445 CDDKDTSDSSKGSD
+445 CLGEDIDDFESKGANASGGAEKIDSDSA
-459 SNSPNSMDKKNSI
+459 DKK
-472 RSDQEPKKK
+472 PKKK

-518 AREVLSESGMD
+518 AGEVLSESGMD
-529 RLYGTLFTFGEN
+529 RFYGTLFTFGEN

>member
-42 GGREVAYSK
+42 GGREDAYSK
-51 LPFETQKILWEENGF
+51 LPFETKKILWEENGF

-87 QEPSAMSPVAYL
+87 QEPSAMSPAAYL

-286 DLQDNAASTQDDQ
+286 DLQDSASSTQNGQ
-299 DYVLEGCLDEVKIN
+299 DYVLEGCLDEVKTN
-313 KEMLN
+313 KEKLN
-318 KKNLDKEVADQLA
+318 KEVADQLA

-354 NENSDVDVNI
+354 NENSDVDVKI
-364 NSANETGELHGND
+364 NSARENGELHGDD

-390 GQENGGK
+390 GQETGGK

-408 KTISDICSKNNTA
+408 KPINDICSKINTV

-427 FQRGIRIEQRRP
+427 FQRGIRIEQRNP
-439 VDSISS
+439 HDSSYLGEDIY
-445 CDDKDTSDSSKGSD
+445 DSDSKGANVSGNIEKIDSD
-459 SNSPNSMDKKNSI
+459 SADKK
-472 RSDQEPKKK
+472 PKKK

-518 AREVLSESGMD
+518 AGEVLSESGMD

>member
-1 MLPSKFTNRMKFML
+1 MLPDKFINRMKYML

-27 CVRSKAL
+27 YERSKAL
-34 RINPCKLQ
+34 RLNPLKLQ
-42 GGREVAYSK
+42 GGRDEAKGK
-51 LPFETQKILWEENGF
+51 LPYETKDILWEENGF

-72 EPGKHPL
+72 EPGKSAL

-99 DPKPGQRVLDLCAA
+99 DPKPGHRVLDLCAA

-128 GILVSN
+128 GVLISN

-147 IERMGIGNA
+147 IERMGISNA
-156 MVLNETPQNLSAR
+156 MVLNETPENLSSR

-198 WSPENVR
+198 WSPDNVR
-205 LCADRQDEILDNAAS
+205 LCADRQDGILDNAAA
-220 MLAPSGRL
+220 MLAPNGRL

-247 LLRHPEFRV
+247 LLRHPEFKV
-256 VEVPL
+256 CEVPL
-261 YEGMD
+261 FEGMD
-266 HGNPSWALIDTSD
+266 RGNPEWALIDSAD
-279 ESTWTKP
+279 EGTWH
-286 DLQDNAASTQDDQ
+286 DQ
-299 DYVLEGCLDEVKIN
+299 PSQEISQ
-313 KEMLN
+313 
-318 KKNLDKEVADQLA
+318 QLSG
-331 NCIRLWPH
+331 CIRLWPH

-354 NENSDVDVNI
+354 NEAEAKDADAEPV
-364 NSANETGELHGND
+364 
-377 ICQKAS
+377 
-383 EKNVNDI
+383 
-390 GQENGGK
+390 
-397 SVNDVGQEKHE
+397 
-408 KTISDICSKNNTA
+408 

-427 FQRGIRIEQRRP
+427 FQRGIKIEQKNL
-439 VDSISS
+439 SA
-445 CDDKDTSDSSKGSD
+445 KEQND
-459 SNSPNSMDKKNSI
+459 SNNNTDSFKGLSDITGNEAADALPGAEVKK
-472 RSDQEPKKK
+472 ETKKK

-488 LMDKNAGRAQ
+488 AMDKNAGR
-498 NKALKG
+498 NLKG
-504 GSDLELAKKLWEEF
+504 SSRGGSALDMAARLWEEF
-518 AREVLSESGMD
+518 AGEVLTETGSL
-529 RLYGTLFTFGEN
+529 RLYGTLFTFGDN
-541 VYLAPFLMPST
+541 VYLAPPLMPST

-562 HLGTMKKGRFEPSHS
+562 HLGTIKKDRFEPSHS

-583 KEDVKNSH
+583 MEDVKHSA
-591 DYPSDSKEIK
+591 DYPADSQEIK
-601 DFTSGLS
+601 DFTSGLTLS
-608 LTASLDN
+608 AGLENA
-615 GWYLILTDGCSL
+615 WYLITADGCSI

>member
-1 MLPSKFTNRMKFML
+1 
-15 GQECDAFLVSFE
+15 
-27 CVRSKAL
+27 
-34 RINPCKLQ
+34 
-42 GGREVAYSK
+42 
-51 LPFETQKILWEENGF
+51 
-66 VYKDED
+66 
-72 EPGKHPL
+72 
-79 HMAGLYYI
+79 
-87 QEPSAMSPVAYL
+87 
-99 DPKPGQRVLDLCAA
+99 
-113 PGGKSTQIAGRMQGR
+113 
-128 GILVSN
+128 
-134 EINAGRAKILSEN
+134 
-147 IERMGIGNA
+147 
-156 MVLNETPQNLSAR
+156 
-169 FEGWFDRILIDAPCS
+169 
-184 GEGMFRK
+184 MFRK

-286 DLQDNAASTQDDQ
+286 YLKDNAASTQDDK
-299 DYVLEGCLDEVKIN
+299 DYGLEGCLDEVKTN
-313 KEMLN
+313 KEKLN
-318 KKNLDKEVADQLA
+318 KEVADQLA

-354 NENSDVDVNI
+354 NENSDVDVKI
-364 NSANETGELHGND
+364 NSAKEAGEQHGND
-377 ICQKAS
+377 MGQEADDSVSDIDQKAP
-383 EKNVNDI
+383 
-390 GQENGGK
+390 
-397 SVNDVGQEKHE
+397 
-408 KTISDICSKNNTA
+408 TI

-439 VDSISS
+439 IDSISS
-445 CDDKDTSDSSKGSD
+445 CDDKGTSDSSKGAD
-459 SNSPNSMDKKNSI
+459 SYSSNSMDKKNSI

-518 AREVLSESGMD
+518 AGEVLSESGMD

>member
-51 LPFETQKILWEENGF
+51 LPFETKKILWEENGF

-128 GILVSN
+128 GVLVSN

-286 DLQDNAASTQDDQ
+286 DLQDNTASTQDDQ
-299 DYVLEGCLDEVKIN
+299 DYGLEGCLDEVKTN
-313 KEMLN
+313 KEKLN
-318 KKNLDKEVADQLA
+318 KEKLNKEVADQLA

-354 NENSDVDVNI
+354 NENSDVDVKI
-364 NSANETGELHGND
+364 NSAKEAGEQSVSNID
-377 ICQKAS
+377 QKAP
-383 EKNVNDI
+383 
-390 GQENGGK
+390 
-397 SVNDVGQEKHE
+397 
-408 KTISDICSKNNTA
+408 TI

-427 FQRGIRIEQRRP
+427 FQRGIRIEQRNP
-439 VDSISS
+439 HDSSYLGEDIY
-445 CDDKDTSDSSKGSD
+445 DSDSKGANVSGNIEKIDSD
-459 SNSPNSMDKKNSI
+459 FADKKS
-472 RSDQEPKKK
+472 KKK

-518 AREVLSESGMD
+518 AGEVLSESGMD

>member
-42 GGREVAYSK
+42 GGREDAYSK
-51 LPFETQKILWEENGF
+51 LPFETKKILWEENGF

-279 ESTWTKP
+279 ESTWTMPK
-286 DLQDNAASTQDDQ
+286 LQDNAASTQDDK
-299 DYVLEGCLDEVKIN
+299 DYGLEGCLDEVKTN
-313 KEMLN
+313 KEKLN
-318 KKNLDKEVADQLA
+318 KEVADQLA

-354 NENSDVDVNI
+354 N
-364 NSANETGELHGND
+364 D
-377 ICQKAS
+377 IS
-383 EKNVNDI
+383 
-390 GQENGGK
+390 QENGEQ
-397 SVNDVGQEKHE
+397 SV
-408 KTISDICSKNNTA
+408 SDI
-421 TYCPGG
+421 
-427 FQRGIRIEQRRP
+427 
-439 VDSISS
+439 
-445 CDDKDTSDSSKGSD
+445 
-459 SNSPNSMDKKNSI
+459 
-472 RSDQEPKKK
+472 DQ
-481 LKAKDRR
+481 
-488 LMDKNAGRAQ
+488 
-498 NKALKG
+498 
-504 GSDLELAKKLWEEF
+504 
-518 AREVLSESGMD
+518 
-529 RLYGTLFTFGEN
+529 
-541 VYLAPFLMPST
+541 
-552 DRLKVMRPGL
+552 
-562 HLGTMKKGRFEPSHS
+562 KGRQMKRVFFQIEILIRPI
-577 LALFLR
+577 R
-583 KEDVKNSH
+583 KRQL
-591 DYPSDSKEIK
+591 YI
-601 DFTSGLS
+601 
-608 LTASLDN
+608 
-615 GWYLILTDGCSL
+615 
-627 GWAKSDG
+627 
-634 RRLKNHYPKG
+634 
-644 LRINY
+644 
-649 AD
+649 

>member
-27 CVRSKAL
+27 YVRSKAL

-42 GGREVAYSK
+42 GGREDAYSK
-51 LPFETQKILWEENGF
+51 LPFETKKILWEENGF

-266 HGNPSWALIDTSD
+266 NGNPSWALIDTSD

-286 DLQDNAASTQDDQ
+286 DLQDNAASTQDDK
-299 DYVLEGCLDEVKIN
+299 DYGLEGCLDEVNTN
-313 KEMLN
+313 KEKLN
-318 KKNLDKEVADQLA
+318 KEVADQLA

-354 NENSDVDVNI
+354 N
-364 NSANETGELHGND
+364 D
-377 ICQKAS
+377 IS
-383 EKNVNDI
+383 
-390 GQENGGK
+390 QENGEQ
-397 SVNDVGQEKHE
+397 SV
-408 KTISDICSKNNTA
+408 SDIDQKAPTI

-427 FQRGIRIEQRRP
+427 FQRGIRIEQRKTL
-439 VDSISS
+439 DSTIS
-445 CDDKDTSDSSKGSD
+445 CDDKDTSDSSKGAD

-518 AREVLSESGMD
+518 AGEVLSESGMD

>member
-42 GGREVAYSK
+42 GGREDAYSK
-51 LPFETQKILWEENGF
+51 LPFETKKILWEENGF

-279 ESTWTKP
+279 ESTWTVP
-286 DLQDNAASTQDDQ
+286 DLQYNAASTQDDQ
-299 DYVLEGCLDEVKIN
+299 DYGLEGCLDEVKTN
-313 KEMLN
+313 KEKLN
-318 KKNLDKEVADQLA
+318 KEVADQLA

-354 NENSDVDVNI
+354 NENSDVDVKI
-364 NSANETGELHGND
+364 NSAKENGEQHGND

-383 EKNVNDI
+383 EKNANDI
-390 GQENGGK
+390 GQETGGK

-408 KTISDICSKNNTA
+408 KPISDICSKINTV

-427 FQRGIRIEQRRP
+427 FQRGIRIEQ
-439 VDSISS
+439 
-445 CDDKDTSDSSKGSD
+445 
-459 SNSPNSMDKKNSI
+459 
-472 RSDQEPKKK
+472 
-481 LKAKDRR
+481 RR

-518 AREVLSESGMD
+518 AGEVLSESGMD

-583 KEDVKNSH
+583 KEDVKNSY